1 MLAKY
6 LPDNVCY
13 GRRVSESF
21 VITNDHIIAKGLV
34 LGESVHPQLAQA
46 TLLSI
51 HDGVNQTYVED
62 FVISGTSLSWDG
74 LGLESILQVGDKVN
88 VLYWTGSPLPLG
100 ASGSTSSEDLTN
112 HISSTNPHVAAHY
125 LSQSTADTRYMAIG
139 ADVLSQS
146 AANTLYEPI
155 NAVSAHASN
164 ADLHVTSTLKSAL
177 SAAASPSGTNPFATV
192 ADLTAATPNMSGWE
206 SVTSF
211 TRTDGATFTVTNTAE
226 NAIRF
231 MPRTALRYRASA
243 GTWAYGVVNTYTSG
257 TVTILGAPLE
267 AAYTEMSVD
276 ATGSKTTVFH
286 MSAPGDFAASA
297 STTILLTSGKTYES
311 WELRRSALVSFKV
324 RLATAYGTTAP
335 QINVVVSSNVV
346 SPNAVAAVASDWTRC
361 ASVNTS
367 YYMVNPGDN
376 ITLTTTQ
383 GTGTAGDT
391 LTVTCIAVTI

>member
-74 LGLESILQVGDKVN
+74 LGLDALLQVGDKVS

-155 NAVSAHASN
+155 NAVSTHASVS
-164 ADLHVTSTLKSAL
+164 DLHVTSTLKSAL
-177 SAAASPSGTNPFATV
+177 TAANDPSGTNPFATV
-192 ADLTAATPNMSGWE
+192 ADLGAASAAASGWE
-206 SVTSF
+206 PVTAFTYTSASSF
-211 TRTDGATFTVTNTAE
+211 TIANTAE
-226 NAIRF
+226 NETRF
-231 MPRTALRYRASA
+231 LPRTALRYRAPA
-243 GTWAYGVVNTYTSG
+243 GTWLYGVVDTYSAG
-257 TVTILGAPLE
+257 TVTILGAALSSS
-267 AAYTEMSVD
+267 YTEMSVD

-335 QINVVVSSNVV
+335 QINVAVSSNVV
-346 SPNAVAAVASDWTRC
+346 ASSAVPAIASDWTRC
-361 ASVNTS
+361 SSINTS

-376 ITLTTTQ
+376 IILTTTQ

-391 LTVTCIAVTI
+391 LTVTCIAVSV